1 MIARHILVVVG
12 VFVAFALRYPFIL
25 SIESYDYSHIVSGWY
40 AFIVKYGYFAA
51 LQSDFGTYNMPYL
64 YLLTVIAALLPGLH
78 QLFAIKGLSMLFDL
92 ALAYFVF
99 KCVEHKHR
107 DSKESAVPILAG
119 LATLF
124 APTVVLNSSAWGQA
138 DAIYTTFLVAC
149 LYFLLAGR
157 QAMALIAFGLAFSFK
172 LQAVFLAPLF
182 LFLIARG
189 SLRWRHLVLVPLVY
203 LAMLVPA
210 ALAGRPW
217 SNMLSIYLRQA
228 DVHPLLSM
236 NFSNLYVWIPNTYYD
251 LWPLGLGLAACVVM
265 LLVAIVY
272 KSSVKITAE
281 LTILLATYSVIVV
294 PYILPKMHD
303 RFYFPADV
311 IAIILAFYLPR
322 YWYVPVVVGTVSSF
336 LYLRHLN
343 PKLEVLI
350 GYDIPNVPLE
360 LLAFVPAVLIAVLSW
375 QLYKTLYPKI
385 AGPCPFPTHTTE
397 TEQ

>member
-1 MIARHILVVVG
+1 
-12 VFVAFALRYPFIL
+12 
-25 SIESYDYSHIVSGWY
+25 
-40 AFIVKYGYFAA
+40 
-51 LQSDFGTYNMPYL
+51 
-64 YLLTVIAALLPGLH
+64 
-78 QLFAIKGLSMLFDL
+78 
-92 ALAYFVF
+92 
-99 KCVEHKHR
+99 
-107 DSKESAVPILAG
+107 
-119 LATLF
+119 
-124 APTVVLNSSAWGQA
+124 
-138 DAIYTTFLVAC
+138 
-149 LYFLLAGR
+149 
-157 QAMALIAFGLAFSFK
+157 
-172 LQAVFLAPLF
+172 
-182 LFLIARG
+182 
-189 SLRWRHLVLVPLVY
+189 
-203 LAMLVPA
+203 
-210 ALAGRPW
+210 
-217 SNMLSIYLRQA
+217 MLSIYLRQA

-281 LTILLATYSVIVV
+281 LTILLAAYSVIVV

-322 YWYVPVVVGTVSSF
+322 YWYAPVVVGTVSSF

-350 GYDIPNVPLE
+350 GYDIPSVPLE

-375 QLYKTLYPKI
+375 QLYKTLNPRI
-385 AGPCPFPTHTTE
+385 ADPCPFPTHTTE

>member
-1 MIARHILVVVG
+1 MIARHILVVFG
-12 VFVAFALRYPFIL
+12 VLVAFTLRYPFIL

-51 LQSDFGTYNMPYL
+51 LQSDFGTYNVPYL

-78 QLFAIKGLSMLFDL
+78 QIFAIKGLSMLFDL
-92 ALAYFVF
+92 ALAYFVY

-107 DSKESAVPILAG
+107 DSKSAVPILAG

-157 QAMALIAFGLAFSFK
+157 QAMALVAFGLAFSFK
-172 LQAVFLAPLF
+172 LQAAFLAPLF

-189 SLRWRHLVLVPLVY
+189 SLRWRHLVWVPLVY
-203 LAMLVPA
+203 LAMLLPA
-210 ALAGRPW
+210 AAIGRPW
-217 SNMLSIYLRQA
+217 GNLLSIYLRQSN
-228 DVHPLLSM
+228 VHPLLSM

-251 LWPLGLGLAACVVM
+251 LWPWGLVFAACVVM

-272 KSSVKITAE
+272 KSSAKITAE
-281 LTILLATYSVIVV
+281 LMVLLATYSVIVV

-311 IAIILAFYLPR
+311 FAIILAFYLPR
-322 YWYVPVVVGTVSSF
+322 YWYVPVVVGAVSGF

-343 PKLEVLI
+343 PQLKMLI
-350 GYDIPNVPLE
+350 GYDSPIISLE
-360 LLAFVPAVLIAVLSW
+360 LLAFVPAVLIVVLSW
-375 QLYKTLYPKI
+375 QLYIRL
-385 AGPCPFPTHTTE
+385 FPTRNGD
-397 TEQ
+397 